1 MNSSLSIR
9 SKIHFVLGAIFLS
22 VLIVVVSIAVSAEKE
37 LSREMIEEKLQDT
50 ATSYLDTLNMLM
62 VSGAIGNRELVRTKL
77 LSDKNILDAR
87 VMRAPI
93 VDKYYNRGFDHEYP
107 MDELDRRAL
116 NGEEVL
122 VSSNDSNG
130 HIMTYVMPVLAYKD
144 YRGTDCIT
152 CHLAQENEVLGAI
165 RISYSLD
172 SLDQNIFNNM
182 LKMGLVQAAM
192 FVIALILLSL
202 MLRRLV
208 ITPVRTMHKALSHI
222 EQTSDLTLQV
232 HIESNDEIGQAS
244 DALNAMTRR
253 FADSLRQVVALS
265 AQLQD
270 SAAQID
276 QSSRASLHAAES
288 QKAETLDIQQSITD
302 LRGSTQQVMDNASE
316 SSHASNEAKAV
327 AKQGVAKT
335 DLAASSIQTMNEA
348 LQSASD
354 VISTLEERSKNVGSV
369 LGVIKGI
376 AEQTNLLALNAA
388 IEAARAGESG
398 RGFAVVAD
406 EVRTLSQRTAES
418 TQEIERMIAQLQ
430 HEAQLA
436 VSSMSNAQITANDGM
451 ERVREAASAL
461 YSMAEQVERMDSL
474 STQTLDNMNHQVSIS
489 QQVEQGVESI
499 SDYSVKSADM
509 AKQTTEVVKLL
520 VAMANEL
527 TQLVNRF
534 KV

>member
-9 SKIHFVLGAIFLS
+9 SKIHLTLGVIFLS
-22 VLIVVVSIAVSAEKE
+22 VLVVVVSIAVSAEKE

-77 LSDKNILDAR
+77 LSDNNIIEAR

-107 MDELDRRAL
+107 VDELDRRAL

-130 HIMTYVMPVLAYKD
+130 HTMTYVMPVLAYKD

-152 CHLAQENEVLGAI
+152 CHFAQENEILGAI

-192 FVIALILLSL
+192 FILGLIILSL

-208 ITPVRTMHKALSHI
+208 IMPVKTMHTALTSI
-222 EQTSDLTLQV
+222 EQNSDLTLQV
-232 HIESNDEIGQAS
+232 HIESNDEIGQTS
-244 DALNAMTRR
+244 NALNTMTRR
-253 FADSLRQVVALS
+253 FADSLRQVVELS

-270 SAAQID
+270 CAAQID
-276 QSSRASLHAAES
+276 QSSRASLHAAEA
-288 QKAETLDIQQSITD
+288 QKSETLDIQQSITD
-302 LRGSTQQVMDNASE
+302 LRGSTQQVVNNASD
-316 SSHASNEAKAV
+316 SSQASNAAKEV
-327 AKQGVAKT
+327 AKQGVTKT
-335 DLAASSIQTMNEA
+335 DLAANSIQTMNEA

-354 VISTLEERSKNVGSV
+354 VISTLDERSKNVGSV

-430 HEAQLA
+430 HEAHLA
-436 VSSMSNAQITANDGM
+436 VESMSNAQVTANDGM
-451 ERVREAASAL
+451 ERVREAANAL
-461 YSMAEQVERMDSL
+461 YSMAEQVEHMDDL
-474 STQTLDNMNHQVSIS
+474 NTQTLDSMNSQVSIS
-489 QQVEQGVESI
+489 QQVDQGIESI
-499 SDYSVKSADM
+499 SRYSTSSADM
-509 AKQTTEVVKLL
+509 AKQTNEVVKLL
-520 VAMANEL
+520 VAMANDL

-534 KV
+534 RV